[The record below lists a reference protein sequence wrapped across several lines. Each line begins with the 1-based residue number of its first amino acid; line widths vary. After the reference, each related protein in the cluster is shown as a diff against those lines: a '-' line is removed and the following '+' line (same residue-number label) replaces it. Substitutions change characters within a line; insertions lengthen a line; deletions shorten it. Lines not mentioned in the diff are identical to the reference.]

1 MRIAIFGTGGAG
13 GYFGAQLARAG
24 EEVIFIARREHLQ
37 AIHRRGLR
45 VDTPKGEIVIQPA
58 HATDDPAQVGA
69 VDIVLVGVKAWQVP
83 EAAHAIRPLL
93 GPDTCVAPLQNG
105 VEAPSQWAAVLG
117 AERVLGGLCGTFSW
131 LTGPGQIRSI
141 GEVHFVKVGELNN
154 RPSARTERLRQACAR
169 AGVTV
174 DIPAD
179 IHQALSEKFLLVV

>member
-1 MRIAIFGTGGAG
+1 
-13 GYFGAQLARAG
+13 
-24 EEVIFIARREHLQ
+24 
-37 AIHRRGLR
+37 
-45 VDTPKGEIVIQPA
+45 
-58 HATDDPAQVGA
+58 
-69 VDIVLVGVKAWQVP
+69 
-83 EAAHAIRPLL
+83 
-93 GPDTCVAPLQNG
+93 
-105 VEAPSQWAAVLG
+105 VLG